1 MRSTLHSILLAIV
14 MSFLLIQAA
23 DPPYQGSHL
32 QEEGKHLLLRY
43 ARPEILV
50 GSNHDY
56 INKMLQSDG
65 RSEYARL
72 LENDNI
78 KPLLQL
84 YKQSSDS
91 VDNSTKIQPEES
103 KTDITEELI
112 QKIQEE
118 LQFVEQVPSP
128 VLQNEERKH
137 VPLENKE
144 QQNIAFTPLES
155 QQIAELSQLI
165 KTQQLLHQQILSL
178 PDKEKRKYE
187 NVPDDGRASYISE
200 QKMGVSSE
208 NDLPRNLPTV
218 DVHKVQELNIKE
230 AIKSL
235 PHLPV
240 TQQMN
245 SAPQLNVKEGNIGSS
260 NEESLNQIRR
270 NDFGASASGL
280 LEQSDSESQFKPS
293 LLLSV
298 DNGKEIK
305 HTSPLPTAT
314 TETTVKDMIV
324 KSADRLG
331 DSFDN
336 SYVSSDPIPEVT
348 LSDVRRFKPSEK
360 EDFESRFSFEP
371 STASSDV
378 YPSSTVPYYGGYDL
392 NAYAV
397 YPEPSSRVRFETSAY
412 DDSRLAYHRFRTY
425 PKQAYRGTRKI
436 PTRDRG
442 NRDLYSDV
450 YPPSSRDPYYESPW
464 KSPWRSRGPR
474 VIFPSDLVTF
484 RDQNQQE
491 PDFLAGDGNLQDLQ
505 QDTDS
510 RDRGK

>member
-32 QEEGKHLLLRY
+32 QEEGKHLLLRH

-50 GSNHDY
+50 DSNHDY
-56 INKMLQSDG
+56 IDKMLQSDG

-84 YKQSSDS
+84 YKHS
-91 VDNSTKIQPEES
+91 VDNSTNIPEES
-103 KTDITEELI
+103 KTDITKELV

-128 VLQNEERKH
+128 VLQNEERIY

-144 QQNIAFTPLES
+144 QKNIAFTPLES

-178 PDKEKRKYE
+178 TDKDKRKYE

-200 QKMGVSSE
+200 QKMGVLSE
-208 NDLPRNLPTV
+208 NDLPTNLPTV
-218 DVHKVQELNIKE
+218 DVHKVQEINIKE
-230 AIKSL
+230 VIKSL
-235 PHLPV
+235 PHLTV
-240 TQQMN
+240 TQKIN

-270 NDFGASASGL
+270 NDFGISASGL
-280 LEQSDSESQFKPS
+280 LAQSDSESQFKPS
-293 LLLSV
+293 MLLSV

-305 HTSPLPTAT
+305 HTSPLPTVT

-331 DSFDN
+331 DNFDN

-371 STASSDV
+371 ST
-378 YPSSTVPYYGGYDL
+378 VPYYGGYDL
-392 NAYAV
+392 NAYGV

-412 DDSRLAYHRFRTY
+412 DDSRLAYHRFRTF
-425 PKQAYRGTRKI
+425 PKQAYRETRKI

-442 NRDLYSDV
+442 NRDV
-450 YPPSSRDPYYESPW
+450 YPPSSRDPYFETSW